1 MKRTLLFLSAL
12 LLTLPMASNVIA
24 GNYGKQKVI
33 YHINYDNPKQQAGAL
48 RNIQNHIN
56 AVGAENLEVKVVL
69 HGNGLSL
76 LTYPESLS
84 KTKLK
89 QANATEEMQAKV
101 DGLKTQGV
109 QFNVCA
115 NTLKGKKI
123 SMEDDLYNDPT
134 LREIKKSIDVTQ
146 EFTINDICAIL
157 DGHIRTHRRWVK
169 KMLAEGKLLKI
180 GQNRSTR
187 YRLVS

>member
-1 MKRTLLFLSAL
+1 MKKLMLFLSVL
-12 LLTLPMASNVIA
+12 FLTLPMASNVIA
-24 GNYGKQKVI
+24 AGYGKQKVI

-89 QANATEEMQAKV
+89 QANATEEMQARV

-123 SMEDDLYNDPT
+123 SREDDLYNVDQSAIVPSGVAELSHLQGQGYT
-134 LREIKKSIDVTQ
+134 YIKP
-146 EFTINDICAIL
+146 
-157 DGHIRTHRRWVK
+157 
-169 KMLAEGKLLKI
+169 
-180 GQNRSTR
+180 
-187 YRLVS
+187 

>member
-1 MKRTLLFLSAL
+1 MKRLILFISVL
-12 LLTLPMASNVIA
+12 LLALPLASNVIA
-24 GNYGKQKVI
+24 ADYGKQKVI

-56 AVGAENLEVKVVL
+56 AVGAENLEVRVVL

-89 QANATEEMQAKV
+89 QANGTDEMQAKV
-101 DGLKTQGV
+101 DGLKSQGV

-123 SMEDDLYNDPT
+123 SSEDDLYNVDESAIVPSGVAELSHLQAQGFT
-134 LREIKKSIDVTQ
+134 YIKP
-146 EFTINDICAIL
+146 
-157 DGHIRTHRRWVK
+157 
-169 KMLAEGKLLKI
+169 
-180 GQNRSTR
+180 
-187 YRLVS
+187 